1 MIVQLDFTS
10 AAGDGRIAWSRFRY
24 GVVTSPQ
31 QRCYGV
37 DTSCDAPG
45 FAIGRYFGIG
55 EKSLTPSMVL
65 TYSPASSLWI

>member
-1 MIVQLDFTS
+1 MPLIPEKGQFDDRMRAPPVI
-10 AAGDGRIAWSRFRY
+10 AA
-24 GVVTSPQ
+24 
-31 QRCYGV
+31 
-37 DTSCDAPG
+37 TSCDAPG